1 MCSEFVGMPV
11 GGGLCNMDCPVCKNA
26 MITLELED
34 VEIDYCTDC
43 GGIWLDAGELE
54 LLLDEP
60 EKARSLLDSFSVDS
74 ESAEARR
81 KCPICDK
88 KMQKIIVGSSKP
100 NLLIDKCRKGDGL
113 WFDKGEL
120 GDIFD
125 RAELDEDNRIQKL
138 LTEMFGQDQT

>member
-1 MCSEFVGMPV
+1 
-11 GGGLCNMDCPVCKNA
+11 

-34 VEIDYCTDC
+34 VEIDYCTAC

-60 EKARSLLDSFSVDS
+60 DKTKKLLESFKVDS
-74 ESAEARR
+74 SSTERIR

-88 KMQKIIVGSSKP
+88 KMQKIVVGSSKP
-100 NLLIDKCRKGDGL
+100 VLLIDKCRKGDGL

-120 GDIFD
+120 QDIFE
-125 RAELDEDNRIQKL
+125 RAELDEENKIQKFL
-138 LTEMFGQDQT
+138 NDIFGQNQV